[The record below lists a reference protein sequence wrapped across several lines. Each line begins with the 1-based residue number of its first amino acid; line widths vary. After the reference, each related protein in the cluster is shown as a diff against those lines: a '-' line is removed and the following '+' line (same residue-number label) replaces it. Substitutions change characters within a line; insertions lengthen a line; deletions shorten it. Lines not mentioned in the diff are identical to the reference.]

1 MGHGHQICK
10 AELEKYVNQF
20 QTVLKDSN
28 DPVIARLRDLETCYN
43 FMTAITVVTEL
54 AR

>member
-28 DPVIARLRDLETCYN
+28 DPVIARLRDFGNVLQLHGSNYCSH
-43 FMTAITVVTEL
+43 
-54 AR
+54 